1 MIGRVGLTGNTTGP
15 HLHLEIW
22 SAGRAGRP
30 APRPAGA
37 PVILDLGPIVR
48 GLVPFAPV
56 VAAAF
61 GLLLAA
67 ALVARLVPVARQ
79 RAYDRASATETVRLV
94 IALPARVDAD
104 PSLAVEC
111 IRAIHPRAAARLRRL
126 ARRLAPRSSSGSSAR
141 GGALAW
147 EIETNRQTAALVET
161 SLRTLY
167 PGVAIETTDAPDR
180 PPAAVAIGRLT
191 GSAGWPLREVAAPE
205 ARVLRAL
212 AAALEHAPAD
222 AEVRLRLIARPVP
235 PDVWRRAVTPPEEAG
250 STSGSS
256 LIGRAVIDAILLR
269 PTAATG
275 PAGAGSALAR
285 RARGGE
291 PQAPRRRR
299 VRCRPPPRGRRR
311 HRRRRRGA
319 PVAPRRTSP
328 PSSTTAGRRS
338 AGRSGV
344 APAGQRRPPGSRTGS
359 SRSCGTCPTDRSTAP
374 ALPAPV
380 RSVPRHRA
388 STGASG
394 SCSGESRGRPFALPA
409 DALARHLAVF
419 GSTGSGKSTLL
430 LNLVL
435 ALAESPIG
443 ATVIDPH
450 GDLTTDILERL
461 PASAATRVH
470 VLRLADRDH
479 PRGFNFLERTSPD
492 EAQLV
497 TSEFVELFEDLW
509 PRFCGPKMQHYLRHA
524 LLTLLATPEP
534 GTIIELTRI
543 LTDDAF
549 REPLVDDVTD
559 PLVAA
564 FWRTE
569 WPGPKE
575 RERDSSIKAVLN
587 KLGAFVTYA
596 SIRNVVGQGVS
607 TIRPRALMDRG
618 DILLVDLSGVGGDNA
633 NLFGAMLISRCLID
647 ATGRQGTPRES
658 RRQHVLVVDEA
669 QRFDTRALGK
679 IAVEGRK
686 FGLALAL
693 ASQSLGGLGER
704 LRNTV
709 LTNAACLALLVAGRR
724 RPARARA
731 PGGSGARSTSSQR
744 CAGSR
749 CCSGCRGPTAA
760 RASTAG
766 RSARPGRPTRPPG
779 RRSWPGATRAMPGRS
794 TTSRPRSPG
803 GRARSPSPRRRPR
816 ARPRGRPREP
826 RRDP

>member
-1 MIGRVGLTGNTTGP
+1 M
-15 HLHLEIW
+15 
-22 SAGRAGRP
+22 
-30 APRPAGA
+30 
-37 PVILDLGPIVR
+37 ILDLGPMLR
-48 GLVPFAPV
+48 GLVPFGPV
-56 VAAAF
+56 AVTTLGLLVAAV
-61 GLLLAA
+61 
-67 ALVARLVPVARQ
+67 LVARLVPLARQ
-79 RAYDRASATETVRLV
+79 RAYDRASAKETVRLV

-104 PSLAVEC
+104 PSLAVEL
-111 IRAIHPRAAARLRRL
+111 IRGIHPRQRRGLDAWPVGWPAIELRVV
-126 ARRLAPRSSSGSSAR
+126 SR
-141 GGALAW
+141 GGAVAW
-147 EIETNRQTAALVET
+147 EIETNRQTAALVEA

-212 AAALEHAPAD
+212 AAALEHAPTA

-235 PDVWRRAVTPPEEAG
+235 PDDWRRAVTPSEDAV

-269 PTAATG
+269 PTSATG
-275 PAGAGSALAR
+275 PQEAVRRSPGEREAADRKRRGVVGFDVGLRLEVAGVTADAAEALLWRLTHFTAELGDGRQAIRWEIHRGAGGTVPPARLADWELAQLWYLPDGSFDR
-285 RARGGE
+285 AGFARARPLGA
-291 PQAPRRRR
+291 AP
-299 VRCRPPPRGRRR
+299 PTQRGSL
-311 HRRRRRGA
+311 GL
-319 PVAPRRTSP
+319 V
-328 PSSTTAGRRS
+328 
-338 AGRSGV
+338 
-344 APAGQRRPPGSRTGS
+344 
-359 SRSCGTCPTDRSTAP
+359 
-374 ALPAPV
+374 L
-380 RSVPRHRA
+380 
-388 STGASG
+388 
-394 SCSGESRGRPFALPA
+394 GESRGRPFALPA

-461 PASAATRVH
+461 PVKAADRVH

-479 PRGFNFLERTSPD
+479 PRGFNFLERASPD

-524 LLTLLATPEP
+524 LLTLLAAPDP
-534 GTIIELTRI
+534 QTIIELTRI

-549 REPLVDDVTD
+549 RDPLVGQVTD

-618 DILLVDLSGVGGDNA
+618 DILLVDLSRVGGDNA

-658 RRQHVLVVDEA
+658 RRQHVLIVDEA

-709 LTNAACLALLVAGRR
+709 LTNAACLALLAPGADDLRGLGRLVAPVSVDELAAMRRFEVLLRMPGPDGRPGVYGGTVSPPGPSNPATGAAIVAG
-724 RPARARA
+724 
-731 PGGSGARSTSSQR
+731 SDQR
-744 CAGSR
+744 D
-749 CCSGCRGPTAA
+749 
-760 RASTAG
+760 
-766 RSARPGRPTRPPG
+766 ARPVDGVRAEVL
-779 RRSWPGATRAMPGRS
+779 RRAGGDDESTKQADVAGAAQPEQQ
-794 TTSRPRSPG
+794 
-803 GRARSPSPRRRPR
+803 
-816 ARPRGRPREP
+816 RGHQT
-826 RRDP
+826 